1 MKKKIKPITKK
12 IRNKKIGFTLIELL
26 AVIIILGIIMMIAIP
41 SIAEYIDYSRRNSYV
56 ATARGYLD
64 ATRVKINSYE
74 FPFGDREITYW
85 IPIECL
91 NLERGE
97 GKSPYGDFLEGYAV
111 VTYTGSGYNYYFTSR
126 DEAKKGIL
134 VTPYNE
140 IDIDSIISL
149 NSEIQVQLG
158 IGGRPNVGI
167 MDKNTCDAEN
177 LKIKE
182 ALENIEEGETATEDK
197 GLITD
202 KNPPSITVNIIKSD
216 ISHSN
221 ITLTVTDDVGLSE
234 DNRYE
239 YCLSSSNTE
248 IKDCEF
254 KEYES
259 ERPFEENSPNRYLW
273 VYPVKDKQGNISNG
287 YSSIEEPFMIAD
299 ISTASYEVTPKG
311 WSESKKVI
319 INYPEGYKNEYS
331 IDGGITWKE
340 YTGEIT
346 LTENA
351 TIISRMTSED
361 KYISGSSQTVSQID
375 PTKPT
380 KADYTYEINN
390 TSVKITAS
398 GEDKESGITHYSFS
412 KDSGESWSEVSTN
425 PVYTYTIGS
434 GEVIEVKV
442 KVYNGTYENDGE
454 SNNYLISE
462 GKTLRIP
469 TYTVTPSSGWSNQK
483 TVAINYIDGHTKEY
497 SLNNGVTWNTY
508 TNALSL
514 TTNATVMAR
523 SVSEK
528 GSLISSIS
536 VSNIETIK
544 PTVNVSTISYNGTS
558 SVIRINIS
566 DSGGSGLSTS
576 NKYQYYL
583 STSNT
588 TQTGGSWQNYTI
600 GSTFNITGTN
610 QTKYLWVYPIRD
622 NAGNYNGTYTND
634 AVPYVVG
641 TYKFVTNYTI
651 TYNLGGGSATN
662 PTSYTY
668 ETNTFT
674 LTNPTRKDY
683 TFLGWTGSNGTT
695 PSKTVTIPK
704 GSTGNRTYT
713 ANWQLACS
721 NTPVYTYTGRH
732 QFINDGNGNWRIKFL
747 TSGTFT
753 LTKPLCSNTIDA
765 FLVGGGAGGFNG
777 GNENNF
783 ESGGAGGGGG
793 YTRTSKYVQITIN
806 TPYQIVIGS
815 GGGVASN
822 GGSSSAFGFIAS
834 GGYASSNGGNGGSGG
849 GAGGSWDGN
858 PGGSNGASGN
868 GLGQTVQ
875 AGPNGETG
883 NTCEFGEYPCST
895 DKLYSGGG
903 GGGAGGQS
911 YIAGNYGARGASGG
925 AGGGGKGGDS
935 DSWSSGYWESQPG
948 GAGTANTGG
957 GGGGGGSSANGIE
970 PGGIGGSG
978 IVIIRNSR

>member
-346 LTENA
+346 LTENT

-588 TQTGGSWQNYTI
+588 TQTGGSWQNYTNGVNFTI
-600 GSTFNITGTN
+600 SGTLGLY
-610 QTKYLWVYPIRD
+610 YLWVYPIRD

-634 AVPYVVG
+634 TIPYVISSYNLLVVSQ
-641 TYKFVTNYTI
+641 TFNYTGGAQYFSPTVSGNYEI
-651 TYNLGGGSATN
+651 ELWGASSGRGGHGAWSGGGGGGSANGGYLKVKAYLTAGQ
-662 PTSYTY
+662 TY
-668 ETNTFT
+668 IIQ
-674 LTNPTRKDY
+674 
-683 TFLGWTGSNGTT
+683 
-695 PSKTVTIPK
+695 V
-704 GSTGNRTYT
+704 
-713 ANWQLACS
+713 
-721 NTPVYTYTGRH
+721 
-732 QFINDGNGNWRIKFL
+732 
-747 TSGTFT
+747 
-753 LTKPLCSNTIDA
+753 
-765 FLVGGGAGGFNG
+765 GGAGTGGAGTGGQIGYGGYNG
-777 GNENNF
+777 GQNGG
-783 ESGGAGGGGG
+783 SPCGVGGAGGGGG
-793 YTRTSKYVQITIN
+793 GATTFANSTI
-806 TPYQIVIGS
+806 I
-815 GGGVASN
+815 
-822 GGSSSAFGFIAS
+822 
-834 GGYASSNGGNGGSGG
+834 YASANGAGG
-849 GAGGSWDGN
+849 GAGGCD
-858 PGGSNGASGN
+858 GSNGS
-868 GLGQTVQ
+868 
-875 AGPNGETG
+875 
-883 NTCEFGEYPCST
+883 C
-895 DKLYSGGG
+895 
-903 GGGAGGQS
+903 
-911 YIAGNYGARGASGG
+911 
-925 AGGGGKGGDS
+925 AGGGGKGG
-935 DSWSSGYWESQPG
+935 SGLGSQ
-948 GAGTANTGG
+948 
-957 GGGGGGSSANGIE
+957 ANGGQTYGFSGDECPNGVI
-970 PGGIGGSG
+970 GRCYSCDGGSG
-978 IVIIRNSR
+978 EVGSFGYNPSYATFITGSAGARNGNGLATIKFIG

>member
-1 MKKKIKPITKK
+1 MKKLKEKL
-12 IRNKKIGFTLIELL
+12 RNKKKKGFTLIELL
-26 AVIIILGIIMMIAIP
+26 AVIIILGIIMIIAIP

-56 ATARGYLD
+56 ATAKGYLD
-64 ATRVKINSYE
+64 ATRIKINSYE
-74 FPFGDREITYW
+74 YPFGDKDITYW
-85 IPIECL
+85 IPVECL
-91 NLERGE
+91 SLERGE

-111 VTYTGSGYNYYFTSR
+111 VTYTGTGYNYYFTSR

-134 VTPYNE
+134 VTPYND
-140 IDIDSIISL
+140 IDIDSIRTL

-167 MDKNTCDAEN
+167 MDKDSCDADK
-177 LKIKE
+177 LKIME
-182 ALENIEEGETATEDK
+182 ALENIEEGQTATENT

-202 KNPPSITVNIIKSD
+202 KTAPTIKLDIVKSD
-216 ISHSN
+216 LTHSE
-221 ITLTVTDDVGLSE
+221 ITITIKDDYSGLSE
-234 DNRYE
+234 ENKYE
-239 YCLSSSNTE
+239 YCISSSNTE
-248 IKDCEF
+248 VKDCEF
-254 KEYES
+254 KGYEN
-259 ERPFEENSPNRYLW
+259 EKKFEENSPNRYLW
-273 VYPVKDKQGNISNG
+273 IYPVKDKQGNVSNG
-287 YSSIEEPFMIAD
+287 YKSIEEPFMIAD
-299 ISTASYEVTPKG
+299 ISTASYEVKPKG
-311 WSESKKVI
+311 WSESKKVV

-331 IDGGITWKE
+331 LDGGLSWIE
-340 YTGEIT
+340 YKGEIT
-346 LTENA
+346 LTENT

-361 KYISGSSQTVSQID
+361 KYISGSSQTISQID
-375 PTKPT
+375 RTKPT
-380 KADYTYEINN
+380 KVDYTYEINN
-390 TSVKITAS
+390 TNVKITAT

-412 KDSGESWSEVSTN
+412 KDNGESWSEVTTN
-425 PVYTYTIGS
+425 PVYTYTIG
-434 GEVIEVKV
+434 IEEEIQVKV

-462 GKTLRIP
+462 GRVLKIP

-483 TVAINYIDGHTKEY
+483 IVAINYIDGHTKEY
-497 SLNNGVTWNTY
+497 SINNGVTWNSY
-508 TNALSL
+508 TSALSFSANTIL
-514 TTNATVMAR
+514 MAR

-528 GSLISSIS
+528 GTLTSSININ
-536 VSNIETIK
+536 NIETVK
-544 PTVNVSTISYNGTS
+544 PTINVAVLTTTDTS
-558 SVIRINIS
+558 RTIRINIS
-566 DSGGSGLSTS
+566 DSGGSGLSSS
-576 NKYQYYL
+576 NKYKYYL
-583 STSNT
+583 STSNS

-600 GSTFNITGTN
+600 GSNFNITGTN

-634 AVPYVVG
+634 AIPYVVG

-721 NTPVYTYTGRH
+721 NTPVYTYTGSH

-858 PGGSNGASGN
+858 PGGSNGSSSN

-903 GGGAGGQS
+903 GGGAGGKS

-935 DSWSSGYWESQPG
+935 DSWSTGGWNSQPG

-970 PGGIGGSG
+970 SGGVGGSG

>member
-346 LTENA
+346 LTENT

-528 GSLISSIS
+528 GSLISSIN

>member
-346 LTENA
+346 LTENT